1 MKKIYLVQMEEIVVE
16 NDSRETIEVWEDIF
30 DYTYD
35 LEEAKRNALQL
46 LNDIRQHKASEVF
59 EVNDANNHIGVCV
72 SEYDEDDDSNTISD
86 VIEIGMLAHNLLL
99 EEYPLSERDMSEL
112 GEGRWML
119 DTMVCNYKGIGR
131 FVLGLMSD
139 IKIVDSPEF
148 KDYIRGEVNLMSDNL
163 K

>member
-1 MKKIYLVQMEEIVVE
+1 MEEIVVE

-86 VIEIGMLAHNLLL
+86 VIEIGMLAPKEWNITCGSCGAYC
-99 EEYPLSERDMSEL
+99 EEGTCFKYGNRVSKK
-112 GEGRWML
+112 
-119 DTMVCNYKGIGR
+119 TIA
-131 FVLGLMSD
+131 SD
-139 IKIVDSPEF
+139 CWHSF
-148 KDYIRGEVNLMSDNL
+148 
-163 K
+163 